1 MENRNTSVMTVQDWI
16 ITILI
21 TAIPL
26 VNIIMLFI
34 WAFGG
39 NDTNLNKKN
48 WAKATLIW
56 FVIIFVF
63 YFVIF
68 VLFGVGTALLSN

>member
-1 MENRNTSVMTVQDWI
+1 MENQNTSVMTVKDWL

-21 TAIPL
+21 TAIPI

-39 NDTNLNKKN
+39 GDVNINKKN
-48 WAKATLIW
+48 WALATLIW
-56 FVIIFVF
+56 FAIIFALYIVF
-63 YFVIF
+63 FI
-68 VLFGVGTALLSN
+68 LLGIGAAFMN